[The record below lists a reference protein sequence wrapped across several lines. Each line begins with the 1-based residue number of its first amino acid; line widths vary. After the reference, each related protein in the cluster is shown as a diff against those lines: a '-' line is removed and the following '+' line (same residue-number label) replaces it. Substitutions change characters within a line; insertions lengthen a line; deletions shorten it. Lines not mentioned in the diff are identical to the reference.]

1 MNPANPYG
9 GIPVPGQPPGSVL
22 AGPIAGPPGGVPA
35 PRPAPAPAGQ
45 LGGGGVTG
53 WRGTLLSI
61 VFGIVNPGSAA
72 VAARERRVLATVRGR
87 QPGPQLVALIGA
99 GNRVGTSTTAAGL
112 ALTLG
117 ALRRENILL
126 MAVVAGGASIGER
139 LSGQRAPSTADV
151 RQVGGGMV
159 DPLMIPSGL
168 HVIDAAP
175 YNTPLTRSATAEML
189 DNSRNKYPFTVV
201 DAATNVEDAGM
212 TSIARADRVVLV
224 TLGTPQGLGA
234 AQAALGR
241 LRPRVGT
248 PMQPGVVLTVLMPPG
263 ANRSSVQSSAE
274 QLAQVIGGIAVL
286 VPYDPAL
293 AAGGRLDASQLTPDT
308 RRGYLDLAAAITT
321 NG

>member
-1 MNPANPYG
+1 MS
-9 GIPVPGQPPGSVL
+9 SV
-22 AGPIAGPPGGVPA
+22 
-35 PRPAPAPAGQ
+35 
-45 LGGGGVTG
+45 
-53 WRGTLLSI
+53 

-72 VAARERRVLATVRGR
+72 VAERERRVLATVRGR
-87 QPGPQLVALIGA
+87 QPGPQMVALIGA

-117 ALRRENILL
+117 ALRRENVLL

-159 DPLMIPSGL
+159 DPLMIPSGV

-175 YNTPLTRSATAEML
+175 YNNPLSRTATAEML
-189 DNSRNKYPFTVV
+189 DNSRNKYAFTVV

-212 TSIARADRVVLV
+212 TSIARADRVVVV

-234 AQAALGR
+234 AQGALGR

-248 PMQPGVVLTVLMPPG
+248 PMQPAVVLTVLLPPG
-263 ANRSSVQSSAE
+263 GSRASVQSSAD
-274 QLAQVIGGIAVL
+274 QLAAAVGGIAVL

-293 AAGGRLDASQLTPDT
+293 ATGGRLDPGGLTPRT
-308 RRGYLDLAAAITT
+308 PAAAISTWPSRSPPT
-321 NG
+321 HRKASGNRGVQTLFSYFRLPLRIRVLYSSTLL